1 MPGFHFLPKRN
12 ECYMTARFIHI
23 TILVHIGNIDLNE
36 EGNERV
42 RYIGITTV
50 ISKKDLK

>member
-42 RYIGITTV
+42 RYIRITTV